1 MEQPMLKLALTLGLL
16 ARTLLIGLN
25 DGYDDNTAANGKK
38 KKKKK
43 EKK

>member
-1 MEQPMLKLALTLGLL
+1 MLKYALTLGFL
-16 ARTLLIGLN
+16 ARLVLVGLN